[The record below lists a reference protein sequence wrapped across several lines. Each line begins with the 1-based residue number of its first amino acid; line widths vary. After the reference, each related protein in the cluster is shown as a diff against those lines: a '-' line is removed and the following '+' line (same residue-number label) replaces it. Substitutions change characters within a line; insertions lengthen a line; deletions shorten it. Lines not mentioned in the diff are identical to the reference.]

1 MKSLQDFISVCTLEP
16 QTRDNDLVRIVNV
29 DYSRPVAS
37 ELFVLLLLMIQCNIL
52 SHFSKVVMFYTISIY
67 IELAIF
73 VLCFRLIPLLPVS
86 NVITGI

>member
-37 ELFVLLLLMIQCNIL
+37 ELFVLLLLMIQCNTL

-73 VLCFRLIPLLPVS
+73 VLRFRLIPLLPVS